1 MLTQDQIDA
10 IPGQPDGIEDDSR
23 DMPDPARAA
32 ERILTYVETFGD
44 GLYSVA
50 SDGSPLYGRDLCS
63 VAQAVKKLLAELDQL
78 RGQYDTLL
86 EDAERFRALARSMA
100 DERDR
105 LRVQASQSDADHRA
119 MDARATELEAQR
131 DQLRQQA
138 QRLNVPMVA
147 RLRHC
152 AADTSSNWDGTIN
165 IYPPE
170 ARGLVALIDAAVDQP
185 VSSSVASTTEG
196 DQL

>member
-32 ERILTYVETFGD
+32 GRILTYVETFGD

-105 LRVQASQSDADHRA
+105 LRVQASQSDADHRV
-119 MDARATELEAQR
+119 MDARATELER
-131 DQLRQQA
+131 LQA
-138 QRLNVPMVA
+138 GPWRGYSVEAWGEPPYE
-147 RLRHC
+147 
-152 AADTSSNWDGTIN
+152 TSG
-165 IYPPE
+165 
-170 ARGLVALIDAAVDQP
+170 ALHPTDPNPDVGP
-185 VSSSVASTTEG
+185 
-196 DQL
+196 